1 MGSMSHHPILWSPR
15 KLRRMLNF
23 YPPLFFQRIKV
34 LTVDDDFRRARV
46 RLKRSLLTRN
56 LNGSAFGGSIYTAAD
71 PWFPLLYWQALARQG
86 YAVQGWLKA
95 GSADYKKP
103 ARSDLHFEFRLQEEH
118 LVQAKADFAAKG
130 KSVLVDQVDAMDQ
143 GGDVCATIECVSYLR
158 LLSPPES
165 TAPAF

>member
-1 MGSMSHHPILWSPR
+1 MGSMPHQPILWSPR

-34 LTVDDDFRRARV
+34 LEVDNDFRRARV

-56 LNGSAFGGSIYTAAD
+56 LNGSAFGGSIYAAAD
-71 PWFPLLYWQALARQG
+71 PWFPLLYWQALAQQG

-103 ARSDLHFEFRLQEEH
+103 ACSDLHFEFRLQEDH
-118 LVQAKADFAAKG
+118 LAQAKADFAAKG
-130 KSVLVDQVDAMDQ
+130 KSVLVDRVDAMDQ
-143 GGDVCATIECVSYLR
+143 TGDVCATIECVSYLR
-158 LLSPPES
+158 LLAQPEA
-165 TAPAF
+165 TAPGF